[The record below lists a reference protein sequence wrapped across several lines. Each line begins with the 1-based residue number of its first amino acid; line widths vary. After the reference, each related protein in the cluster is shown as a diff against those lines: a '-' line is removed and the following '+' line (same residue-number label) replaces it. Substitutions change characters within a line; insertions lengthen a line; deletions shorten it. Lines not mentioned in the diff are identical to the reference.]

1 MNEYID
7 FMQAYMNGGAAD
19 RTEEYNELVAKY
31 ADYTKKVKSV
41 DDHQEDLT
49 PAELSLYQ
57 QVSARV
63 AEKTQSLGGED
74 L

>member
-1 MNEYID
+1 
-7 FMQAYMNGGAAD
+7 
-19 RTEEYNELVAKY
+19 
-31 ADYTKKVKSV
+31 VKSV